1 MTALRPN
8 PQMRNAI
15 ARAVDAE
22 TNLCWTCGSCDSE
35 CPVNLAT
42 SRLHPRK
49 IIRMANLGFLDE
61 LLRFPMI
68 WYCITCKRC
77 EQICP
82 NLVKPYA
89 LIAYI
94 REEVIRRCQISQE
107 MLWQYRDFISRFQR
121 VRWHAVEQCL
131 QGGLE
136 SLSEQVW
143 QEWLNTPVL
152 QLPRM
157 IHQKELNIKTQDFI
171 LAAKEADISSCFN
184 CSECSCACPLAC
196 ERSVFDPQWIFRMA
210 NYGLCNELLG
220 SQSIWLCIACG
231 RCSEACS
238 QLVKGH
244 NFIRWVKK
252 SAVEKGFVDEGFGFR
267 LSYAEKLIYC
277 RYLEEIDRIMG
288 FSEKS

>member
-1 MTALRPN
+1 MNFLRPN
-8 PQMRNAI
+8 PQMRDAI

-22 TNLCWTCGSCDSE
+22 ATLCWTCGSCDSE

-42 SRLHPRK
+42 SRMHPRK
-49 IIRMANLGFLDE
+49 IVRMANLGFLDE
-61 LLRFPMI
+61 LLRFPQI

-77 EQICP
+77 EHICP

-94 REEVIRRCQISQE
+94 REEVIRLRQISQE
-107 MLWQYRDFISRFQR
+107 MLRQYRDFISRFQR

-131 QGGLE
+131 HGDLE
-136 SLSEQVW
+136 SLSEKVW

-157 IHQKELNIKTQDFI
+157 IHQKELRNKTRDFI
-171 LAAKEADISSCFN
+171 SAAKEADISSCLN

-210 NYGLCNELLG
+210 NYGLCNDLLG

-244 NFIRWVKK
+244 NFIRWVKQ
-252 SAVEKGFVDEGFGFR
+252 SAVKKGFVDEGLVFR
-267 LSYAEKLIYC
+267 LSNAEKLIYC
-277 RYLEEIDRIMG
+277 RYLEEIDRIMRV
-288 FSEKS
+288 SEKT

>member
-1 MTALRPN
+1 MTALSPN
-8 PQMRNAI
+8 PQMRDAI
-15 ARAVDAE
+15 AKAVDAE
-22 TNLCWTCGSCDSE
+22 ATLCWTCGSCDSE

-61 LLRFPMI
+61 LLRLPMI

-77 EQICP
+77 ENICP
-82 NLVKPYA
+82 NLVKPYT
-89 LIAYI
+89 LIAYL
-94 REEVIRRCQISQE
+94 REEAIRRRLVSWE
-107 MLWQYRDFISRFQR
+107 LLRRYRDFISRFQR
-121 VRWHAVEQCL
+121 VRWHAVKQCL

-136 SLSEQVW
+136 SLSENVW

-152 QLPRM
+152 QLPHM
-157 IHQKELNIKTQDFI
+157 INHNELNIKTEDFI
-171 LAAKEADISSCFN
+171 LAVKEADIFRCFN

-196 ERSVFDPQWIFRMA
+196 ERPVFDPQWIFRVA
-210 NYGLCNELLG
+210 KYGLCKELLG

-244 NFIRWVKK
+244 NFISWVKRA
-252 SAVEKGFVDEGFGFR
+252 AVEKGFVDNRFAIL
-267 LSYAEKLIYC
+267 LSNAEKLIYN
-277 RYLEEIDRIMG
+277 RYIEEIDSIMG
-288 FSEKS
+288 FNNKP